1 MSYHTAILSTVVHM
15 GIIIDA
21 VYCDCEIGAKY
32 LTKKIWRMILVD
44 NILARRRVSGIGNH
58 FFAEE
63 GRENSSP
70 PCAAPVAKSRAE
82 RQIVFSMAVYS
93 YSRKEVT

>member
-21 VYCDCEIGAKY
+21 VYCDCEISAKY
-32 LTKKIWRMILVD
+32 LTKKIWSMIPVD
-44 NILARRRVSGIGNH
+44 NILARRRVSGIENH

-70 PCAAPVAKSRAE
+70 PCAAPAAKSRAE
-82 RQIVFSMAVYS
+82 
-93 YSRKEVT
+93 

>member
-1 MSYHTAILSTVVHM
+1 MSYHTAILSTVVHI

-32 LTKKIWRMILVD
+32 LTKKIWRIIPVE
-44 NILARRRVSGIGNH
+44 NILARRVFGIGNH

-70 PCAAPVAKSRAE
+70 PCAAPAAKSRAE

>member
-1 MSYHTAILSTVVHM
+1 MSYHTAILSTVVHI

-32 LTKKIWRMILVD
+32 LTKKIWGMIPVD
-44 NILARRRVSGIGNH
+44 NILARRRISGIGNH

-70 PCAAPVAKSRAE
+70 PCAAPAAKSRAE
-82 RQIVFSMAVYS
+82 RQIVFFH
-93 YSRKEVT
+93 SRV

>member
-1 MSYHTAILSTVVHM
+1 M

-21 VYCDCEIGAKY
+21 VYCDCEISAKY
-32 LTKKIWRMILVD
+32 LTKKIWSMIPVD
-44 NILARRRVSGIGNH
+44 NILARRRVSGIENH

-70 PCAAPVAKSRAE
+70 PCASPAAKSRAE
-82 RQIVFSMAVYS
+82 RQIVFSIAVYS
-93 YSRKEVT
+93 YFRKEVT

>member
-1 MSYHTAILSTVVHM
+1 M

-32 LTKKIWRMILVD
+32 LAKKIWGMIPVD
-44 NILARRRVSGIGNH
+44 NILARRRVFGIGNH

-63 GRENSSP
+63 GQENSSRHVRRP
-70 PCAAPVAKSRAE
+70 SQKAGQRDRLFFPWPCIAIPVK
-82 RQIVFSMAVYS
+82 
-93 YSRKEVT
+93 K

>member
-15 GIIIDA
+15 GII
-21 VYCDCEIGAKY
+21 CDCEIGAKY
-32 LTKKIWRMILVD
+32 LTKKIWSMIPVD

-70 PCAAPVAKSRAE
+70 PCAAPAAKSRAE
-82 RQIVFSMAVYS
+82 
-93 YSRKEVT
+93 